1 MVNSRITRNALL
13 AGTVVLLAAG
23 GVWAA
28 KSAKGAKS
36 GAAGLLG
43 SIPAKSLFCV
53 RINKLD
59 GTLEAVNEFL
69 KGVAPESFDAQ
80 EAVISKLGKALG
92 DEKLSG
98 VNRGGNFAVFAVNVP
113 SPSAG
118 GVAGQP
124 GGGGPMA
131 NMFIGAMLPVSD
143 YEKFISQNPNCGQPD
158 GEGISTITVDGRPS
172 SLVTSFRRFAL
183 VCPPNARE
191 KLIPVKKML
200 AQGESSLVTVLDDE
214 QQKLA
219 GSASVWAYVNVKEA
233 SGLIGP
239 MFFAQLEQMKTQL
252 QKMKESGQGPPMM
265 VDPSGVIN
273 FYGGM
278 FRMLMDGTDHV
289 TVALSPAPETCSLTV
304 GVKAVPGSDMAAII
318 GSPMSGD
325 FGNMLGYLDDGA
337 MMNLGCKV
345 DRASLKVAYAKLID
359 LVGKM
364 TAGAVPEADLD
375 KIKTLTAKLI
385 DAMGDSL
392 AISAGTTGPEA
403 PLVSIKYVLKVKDE
417 ASFKEVIDEQLK
429 MMQEGAFA
437 KLYKGFG
444 MEMDFKV
451 QRQTDTYKGIQI
463 DSAKLAFKM
472 GDEKSPQTQMIRKI
486 YGDALDYRWA
496 FVKGHCVYAIGGG
509 ADKVIRELID
519 QVQAGGPAGAGSQM
533 RAALEAI
540 PQSQQ
545 ADAVGTFN
553 YVRMLNMVL
562 GAMPMPAGAS
572 AVKLDVP
579 TTSNIAFAGRTTA
592 PGVLKLQMVLPKEHL
607 LEIQSAFKT
616 LIPQMKKQQELEKQG
631 QEKKAE
637 GV

>member
-1 MVNSRITRNALL
+1 MLNSRITRNALL
-13 AGTVVLLAAG
+13 TGTVVLLAAG

-28 KSAKGAKS
+28 KATKTKAAKS

-43 SIPAKSLFCV
+43 SIPAKSVFCV

-59 GTLEAVNEFL
+59 GTLETVSEFL

-80 EAVISKLGKALG
+80 AAVISKLGKALG

-98 VNRGGNFAVFAVNVP
+98 VNRKGDFAIFAVNVP
-113 SPSAG
+113 G
-118 GVAGQP
+118 GPA
-124 GGGGPMA
+124 GGGPIA
-131 NMFIGAMLPVSD
+131 DMFIGAMLPVRD
-143 YEKFISQNPNCGQPD
+143 YEKFISQNPNCGQAD
-158 GEGISTITVDGRPS
+158 GEGISTIAVDGGSRA
-172 SLVTSFRRFAL
+172 LVTSFRRVAL

-191 KLIPVKKML
+191 KLMRVKKML
-200 AQGESSLVTVLDDE
+200 GQRKSSLVTVLDDE

-252 QKMKESGQGPPMM
+252 QKMKESGQGPPIM
-265 VDPSGVIN
+265 VDPSGIMD

-278 FRMLMDGTDHV
+278 FKMLMDGTDHV
-289 TVALSPAPETCSLTV
+289 TLALSPAPETCSLTV
-304 GVKAVPGSDMAAII
+304 GVKAVPGSDMAAIV
-318 GSPMSGD
+318 GSPVGGD

-345 DRASLKVAYAKLID
+345 DRPSLKVAYAKLID

-364 TAGAVPEADLD
+364 TAGTVPEADLD
-375 KIKTLTAKLI
+375 KIRTLTARLI

-392 AISAGTTGPEA
+392 AISFGTMGQESS
-403 PLVSIKYVLKVKDE
+403 LVSIKYVLKVKDE
-417 ASFKEVIDEQLK
+417 QSFKEVIDEQLK

-444 MEMDFKV
+444 MEMDFKI
-451 QRQTDTYKGIQI
+451 QRQADTYKGIKI
-463 DSAKLAFKM
+463 DSAKVAFNV
-472 GDEKSPQTQMIRKI
+472 GEENSPQTQMIRKI

-509 ADKVIRELID
+509 ADKVVRELID
-519 QVQAGGPAGAGSQM
+519 QVQTGGPTQTGSQM
-533 RAALEAI
+533 QAALAAI
-540 PQSQQ
+540 PESQQ
-545 ADAVGTFN
+545 ADAVGTLN
-553 YVRMLNMVL
+553 YVRMLNMAL
-562 GAMPMPAGAS
+562 GMMPMPAGAS
-572 AVKLDVP
+572 ATTLNVP

-592 PGVLKLQMVLPKEHL
+592 DGVLKLQMVLPKKHL

-616 LIPQMKKQQELEKQG
+616 LIPQIQKQQELEKQS